1 MNRNQSYIS
10 DSFAQ
15 KLIDSA
21 DYKPIVGTYSYQ
33 EKDFGGHEHSTD
45 KRAYGVVVPK
55 SSTWEDHLDADGV
68 SRTYATFEVI
78 VWTEYWDEAKE
89 IFTKAQSM
97 ELDKNSIK
105 GSWKDV
111 IYNDFEDQA
120 FVYTDGFIKGL
131 CVLGEGHPP
140 CFEGA
145 SFFDL
150 NADTDYQKFNYAMQ
164 KYFNGGKDAMEEV
177 KNTSVEA
184 TEETEVVTEHTAA
197 EPEAE
202 ASVPAENEVAAEPE
216 VAEPEAISEPE
227 AETSEPEA
235 SEPEA
240 EPVAAEP
247 KIESEPAAVKTEE
260 PAEAGPSLEDQLE
273 ELRHACEALQQNL
286 ESLTQDL
293 QTLRHENSE
302 LQGEKDTLNSCYE
315 ALKKDVVEK
324 DELIASYV
332 ARIENYEKK
341 EKEELMSKFSKCLPA
356 ATLQQIEEEKD
367 NLSLD
372 ALNSRLALEYTSF
385 SMAKEQNEDIRIP
398 QVHTADEPMSAFAQL
413 LSRYKK

>member
-21 DYKPIVGTYSYQ
+21 DYKPIVGTYNYQ

-55 SSTWEDHLDADGV
+55 SATWEDHLDADGV
-68 SRTYATFEVI
+68 SRSYATFDVI

-89 IFTKAQSM
+89 IFQKAQSM

-131 CVLGEGHPP
+131 CVLGSAKEP
-140 CFEGA
+140 CFQGA

-150 NADTDYQKFNYAMQ
+150 NADADYQKFNYAMQ

-202 ASVPAENEVAAEPE
+202 ASVPAENEVAAE
-216 VAEPEAISEPE
+216 AEAISEPE
-227 AETSEPEA
+227 TASDLETSEPEQVV

-240 EPVAAEP
+240 EPEVAAEP
-247 KIESEPAAVKTEE
+247 EAEPVTEE
-260 PAEAGPSLEDQLE
+260 PAESAPSLEDQLK
-273 ELRHACEALQQNL
+273 ELRGACEALQQNL
-286 ESLTQDL
+286 EALTQDL

-302 LQGEKDTLNSCYE
+302 LQGEKATLNSCYE
-315 ALKKDVVEK
+315 ALKKDVKEK
-324 DELIASYV
+324 DELISSYV

-367 NLSLD
+367 NLTLD